1 METSKDKAKGLV
13 QKHYNKIQEVT
24 AGFFDDDAPTHDL
37 VYRAAKQCAKIAV
50 QEIIKEIDENYETL
64 HSADRKVFYN
74 DVLKEI
80 DKL

>member
-1 METSKDKAKGLV
+1 MEITAKDKAKELIDKYFKGSDLL
-13 QKHYNKIQEVT
+13 YYDLTWIQ
-24 AGFFDDDAPTHDL
+24 
-37 VYRAAKQCAKIAV
+37 AKECAKIAV

-80 DKL
+80 DNL